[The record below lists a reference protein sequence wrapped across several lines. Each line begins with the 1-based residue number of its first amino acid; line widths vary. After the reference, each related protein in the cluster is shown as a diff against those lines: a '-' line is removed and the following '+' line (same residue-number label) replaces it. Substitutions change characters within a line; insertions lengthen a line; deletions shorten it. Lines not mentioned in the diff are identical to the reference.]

1 MQGSWV
7 MLRCECGR
15 NFGSR
20 VNSKANCPKCN
31 GKTSLTTVKIFSS
44 SSELREAVSKANVPG
59 EIVSELS
66 FKLAAYEK
74 SERSKENLTSS
85 DIQKI
90 LSHAV
95 LADNSITLNS
105 IEESMASLKLKKMSA
120 EQLIELLE
128 ASSMVLRNTNNSWSI
143 LQ

>member
-20 VNSKANCPKCN
+20 VNSNASCPKCN
-31 GKTSLTTVKIFSS
+31 RKTSLTTVKIFSS
-44 SSELREAVSKANVPG
+44 SSKLREAVSKANVPG

-90 LSHAV
+90 LSHAL

>member
-1 MQGSWV
+1 

-20 VNSKANCPKCN
+20 VNSNASCPKCN
-31 GKTSLTTVKIFSS
+31 RKTSLTTVKIFSS
-44 SSELREAVSKANVPG
+44 SSKLREAVSKANVPG

-90 LSHAV
+90 LSHAL

>member
-1 MQGSWV
+1 

-20 VNSKANCPKCN
+20 VNSNASCPKCN
-31 GKTSLTTVKIFSS
+31 RKTSLTTVKIFSS
-44 SSELREAVSKANVPG
+44 SSKLREAVSKANVPG

-90 LSHAV
+90 LFHAL

>member
-1 MQGSWV
+1 MQGRWV

-20 VNSKANCPKCN
+20 VNSNANCPKCN
-31 GKTSLTTVKIFSS
+31 GKT
-44 SSELREAVSKANVPG
+44 AVSKANVPG

-90 LSHAV
+90 LSYAL

>member
-1 MQGSWV
+1 

-20 VNSKANCPKCN
+20 VNSNASCPKCN
-31 GKTSLTTVKIFSS
+31 RKTSLTTVKIFSS
-44 SSELREAVSKANVPG
+44 SSKLREAVSKANVPG

>member
-1 MQGSWV
+1 

-20 VNSKANCPKCN
+20 VNSNASCPKCN
-31 GKTSLTTVKIFSS
+31 RKTSLTTVKIFSS
-44 SSELREAVSKANVPG
+44 SSNLREAVSKANVPG

-90 LSHAV
+90 LSHAL

>member
-20 VNSKANCPKCN
+20 VNSNASCPKCN
-31 GKTSLTTVKIFSS
+31 RKTSLTTVKIFSS
-44 SSELREAVSKANVPG
+44 SSKLREAVSKANVPG

-90 LSHAV
+90 LSHAL

-105 IEESMASLKLKKMSA
+105 IEESMASLKLKKMNA

>member
-1 MQGSWV
+1 

-20 VNSKANCPKCN
+20 VNSNASCPKCN
-31 GKTSLTTVKIFSS
+31 RKTSLTTVKIFSS
-44 SSELREAVSKANVPG
+44 SSKLREAVSKANVPG

-90 LSHAV
+90 LFHAL

-105 IEESMASLKLKKMSA
+105 IEESMVSLKLKKMSA

>member
-1 MQGSWV
+1 

-20 VNSKANCPKCN
+20 VNSNASCPKCN
-31 GKTSLTTVKIFSS
+31 RKTSLTTVKIFSS
-44 SSELREAVSKANVPG
+44 SSNLREAVSKANVPG

-128 ASSMVLRNTNNSWSI
+128 ASSMVLRNPNNSWTI

>member
-1 MQGSWV
+1 

-20 VNSKANCPKCN
+20 VNSNASCPKCN
-31 GKTSLTTVKIFSS
+31 RKTSLTTVKIFSS
-44 SSELREAVSKANVPG
+44 SSNLREAVSKANVPG

-90 LSHAV
+90 LFHAL

>member
-20 VNSKANCPKCN
+20 VNSNASCPKCN
-31 GKTSLTTVKIFSS
+31 RKTSLTTVKIFSS
-44 SSELREAVSKANVPG
+44 SSKLREAVSKANVPG

-90 LSHAV
+90 LFHAL

>member
-20 VNSKANCPKCN
+20 VNSNASCPKCN
-31 GKTSLTTVKIFSS
+31 RKTSLTTVKIFSS
-44 SSELREAVSKANVPG
+44 SSNLREAVSKANVPG

-90 LSHAV
+90 LFHAL

>member
-1 MQGSWV
+1 

-20 VNSKANCPKCN
+20 VNSNASCPKCN
-31 GKTSLTTVKIFSS
+31 RKTSLTTVKIFSS
-44 SSELREAVSKANVPG
+44 SSKLREAVSKANVPG

-90 LSHAV
+90 LSHAL

-120 EQLIELLE
+120 EQLIDLLE

>member
-1 MQGSWV
+1 

-20 VNSKANCPKCN
+20 VNSNASCPKCN
-31 GKTSLTTVKIFSS
+31 RKTSLTTVKIFSS
-44 SSELREAVSKANVPG
+44 SSKLREAVSKANVPG

-90 LSHAV
+90 LFHAL

-120 EQLIELLE
+120 EQLIALLE
-128 ASSMVLRNTNNSWSI
+128 ASSMVRRNTHNSWSI